1 MDFKLVIFD
10 FDGTLADT
18 RKLIVI
24 CKQET
29 MSEMGIRV
37 LSEEECASTIG
48 LSAATG
54 FKQSYPDMSEEMI
67 DKCVALYRAKF
78 EEKKLE
84 IPPELFPGVA
94 ETLEALKEKGIVC
107 TIASARNSKSLK
119 GFLSIMDI
127 EKYFPYTLGGDDTE
141 LLKPHPEPVLKTLK
155 ELGIPAEDT
164 LVVGDM
170 PYDVLMGKNAG
181 TYACGVTYGNSS
193 REELV
198 RSGADYVV
206 DNIQDILNYCLSF

>member
-1 MDFKLVIFD
+1 MNFKLVIFD

-24 CKQET
+24 CKQEI
-29 MSEMGIRV
+29 MRELGIRV
-37 LSEEECASTIG
+37 LNEEECASTIG
-48 LSAATG
+48 LSAVTG
-54 FKQSYPDMSEEMI
+54 FRQSYPDMSEEMI
-67 DKCVALYRAKF
+67 DKCVAMYRARF

-84 IPPELFPGVA
+84 IPPDLFTGVA
-94 ETLEALKEKGIVC
+94 ETLEALKEKGIIC
-107 TIASARNSKSLK
+107 TIASSRNSKSLK
-119 GFLSIMDI
+119 GFLSLMDI
-127 EKYFPYTLGGDDTE
+127 DKYFPYVLGGDDTE

-155 ELGIPAEDT
+155 DLDIRAEDT

-193 REELV
+193 RDELV
-198 RSGADYVV
+198 RSGADYIV
-206 DNIQDILNYCLSF
+206 DNMADILKIF

>member
-29 MSEMGIRV
+29 MRELGIRV

-54 FKQSYPDMSEEMI
+54 FRQSYPDMSEEMI
-67 DKCVALYRAKF
+67 DKCVAQYRAKF

-84 IPPELFPGVA
+84 IPPELFQGIT
-94 ETLEALKEKGIVC
+94 ETLEFLKKKGVIC

-119 GFLSIMDI
+119 GFLSLMDI
-127 EKYFPYTLGGDDTE
+127 EKYFPYVLGGDDTE

-155 ELGIPAEDT
+155 DLDIRAEDT

-198 RSGADYVV
+198 SSGADYVV
-206 DNIQDILNYCLSF
+206 DSMSDILKLF

>member
-24 CKQET
+24 CKQEA
-29 MSEMGIRV
+29 MRELGIRV

-54 FKQSYPDMSEEMI
+54 FRQSYPDMSEEMI

-84 IPPELFPGVA
+84 IPPELFQGIT
-94 ETLEALKEKGIVC
+94 ETLEFLKKKGVIC

-119 GFLSIMDI
+119 GFLSLMDI
-127 EKYFPYTLGGDDTE
+127 EKYFPYVLGGDDTE

-155 ELGIPAEDT
+155 DLDIRAEDT

-198 RSGADYVV
+198 SSGADYVV
-206 DNIQDILNYCLSF
+206 DSMSDILKLF